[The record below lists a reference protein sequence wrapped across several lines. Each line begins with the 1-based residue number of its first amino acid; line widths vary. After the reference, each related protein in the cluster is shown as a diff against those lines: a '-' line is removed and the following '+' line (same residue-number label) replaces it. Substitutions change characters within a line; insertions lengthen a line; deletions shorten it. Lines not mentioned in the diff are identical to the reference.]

1 MRIGIHPPPEEHHD
15 HAGSTS
21 LGRRL
26 RHGDARRS
34 HGATGHRVLRDGN
47 DLLVL
52 LEFPDSAAAQ
62 SFQSDPSL
70 REALAHAGIQGAPDI
85 CLRSEAELVRY

>member
-1 MRIGIHPPPEEHHD
+1 MTTVAVRHSVSDYDAWKSVFDG
-15 HAGSTS
+15 HAPV
-21 LGRRL
+21 RQ
-26 RHGDARRS
+26 S

-52 LEFPDSAAAQ
+52 LEFPNADAAQ

-70 REALAHAGIQGAPDI
+70 RTAFANAGVEGKPDVSI
-85 CLRSEAELVRY
+85 RAEAEQVRY

>member
-1 MRIGIHPPPEEHHD
+1 MTTLAVRHSVADYDTWKAAFDD
-15 HAGSTS
+15 HADI
-21 LGRRL
+21 RR
-26 RHGDARRS
+26 G

-52 LEFPDSAAAQ
+52 VEFPDASSAE

-70 REALAHAGIQGAPDI
+70 GSALQSAGVQGAADVS
-85 CLRSEAELVRY
+85 LRTETETVRY